1 MTREGDY
8 GSGIYLT
15 VKDQDGIA
23 VNLTDKTVKLIFKLN
38 GVVKTKDMQV
48 VSAPAGTVKY
58 EWVEGDLDSD
68 GLLEYE
74 VVVTGPAGYH
84 LTSERLNR
92 LVRDVLVD

>member
-15 VKDQDGIA
+15 VKDQDGVV
-23 VNLTDKTVKLIFKLN
+23 VNLTNKTVKLIFKLN
-38 GVVKTKDMQV
+38 GVVKEKTMQI

-58 EWVEGDLDSD
+58 EWVEGDLASD
-68 GLLEYE
+68 GVLEYE
-74 VVVTGPAGYH
+74 IVVTGPAGYH
-84 LTSERLNR
+84 LTSERLIR